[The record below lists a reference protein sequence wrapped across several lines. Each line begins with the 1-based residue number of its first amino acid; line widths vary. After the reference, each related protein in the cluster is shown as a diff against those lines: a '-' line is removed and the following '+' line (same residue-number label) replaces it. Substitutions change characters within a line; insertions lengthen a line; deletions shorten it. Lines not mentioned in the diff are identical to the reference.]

1 MMSQCKFILTNDLT
15 TKENLLKM
23 GFSMVKSSGDV
34 YIFQNA
40 NYSKVYEAI
49 QNFELD
55 KSKLTFTNK
64 LYF

>member
-1 MMSQCKFILTNDLT
+1 MSQCKFILTNDLA

-23 GFSMVKSSGDV
+23 GFSMVKSLGDV

-55 KSKLTFTNK
+55 RSKLTFTNK